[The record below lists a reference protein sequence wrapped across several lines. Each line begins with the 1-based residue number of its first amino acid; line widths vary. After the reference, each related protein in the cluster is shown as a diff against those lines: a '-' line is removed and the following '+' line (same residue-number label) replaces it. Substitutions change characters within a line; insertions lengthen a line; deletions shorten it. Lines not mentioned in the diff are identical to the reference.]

1 MYFLQ
6 FYLISRGFNKETTFT
21 CPYENGCGDL
31 GEEIKARQQRDEYR
45 LSIIFRAV
53 QVFFGWVLLGMII
66 NQIGL
71 ERILDRVD
79 DWMEE
84 IRAEHGPS
92 QSLLDLRSK
101 QKVTW
106 KQVQESEHKSN

>member
-1 MYFLQ
+1 MYFIQ
-6 FYLISRGFNKETTFT
+6 SYLISRGFNKETTFT
-21 CPYENGCGDL
+21 CPYEKGCGDL
-31 GEEIKARQQRDEYR
+31 GEEIRARQQRDEYR

-79 DWMEE
+79 DWME
-84 IRAEHGPS
+84 
-92 QSLLDLRSK
+92 DYY
-101 QKVTW
+101 
-106 KQVQESEHKSN
+106 